1 MSVSKHGLLWF
12 HPKIEL
18 EKSKELK
25 EIISNLNKDFAE
37 IQCDEH
43 SPLSIDLENEKKMES
58 SWEEKITLIGK
69 IIQEEDEK
77 YNDINQSLEKIQ
89 AKLDKINEQTGS
101 AQQIKEAAEKL
112 EKEQKELVLKKK
124 EFEKIKK
131 EYEDI
136 KLKEA
141 DILKIKEDA
150 ALLKKD
156 LSEYDRL
163 SKINDELIKN
173 EKFFEENKMLL
184 SEAEKKE
191 ASAEEKIKE
200 VKKIIDELKGSGEL
214 FEKLKARKTSL
225 NEQETKIESLSKDA
239 ASYKNLISLVEKL
252 QTDAKKAFSEYEKA
266 QNEYEMHYKNF
277 MRAQAG
283 ILAEELKDNK
293 PCPVCGSLNHPHK
306 AEKEKN
312 VLSEARINELKQAME
327 KCDENQNKITAEI
340 SLKTGEQRILM
351 NTIEKNASEIF
362 NSFDFNQL
370 EKIIKDKKSEIENDL
385 SECTK
390 QLSVQENNKNQKEKN
405 EKLIP
410 ELEEQLK
417 IYSKEKAE
425 LKNSVSV
432 YETQIKSLKKQIDEM
447 TESLEYKSK
456 EDAEKKIREFENN
469 AFDLRNKIDNL
480 KNKHDE
486 FISEINGTE
495 KSIQVNKDIISK
507 AENSNLDKLKEEKEE
522 LTKKKNILSDERD
535 LVFQKNNIN
544 KKSLEKIRSQS
555 KNLMVKEK
563 AYMMAASLSNTA
575 NGKVSGKEKIM
586 LETFVQM
593 YYFDRVIQY
602 ANRRLMVM
610 TDSHYELKRSENENE
625 KKSQTGLG
633 LNVVDHYNGCERNVK
648 SLSGGEA
655 FQASL
660 SLALGLSDE
669 VSNEAGGIKIE
680 SMFVDEGF
688 GSLDKDSLD
697 NAMNAL
703 VTISERNCLVGIIS
717 HVDILKEKIDRQLIV
732 KKSLEGTSFITMQI

>member
-1 MSVSKHGLLWF
+1 M
-12 HPKIEL
+12 
-18 EKSKELK
+18 
-25 EIISNLNKDFAE
+25 
-37 IQCDEH
+37 
-43 SPLSIDLENEKKMES
+43 
-58 SWEEKITLIGK
+58 
-69 IIQEEDEK
+69 
-77 YNDINQSLEKIQ
+77 
-89 AKLDKINEQTGS
+89 
-101 AQQIKEAAEKL
+101 
-112 EKEQKELVLKKK
+112 
-124 EFEKIKK
+124 
-131 EYEDI
+131 
-136 KLKEA
+136 
-141 DILKIKEDA
+141 
-150 ALLKKD
+150 KKD